1 MSAIDKRVNKF
12 LFASKIAIA
21 LAVCFTFAFANS
33 QHAAAQP
40 GGGLNL
46 FNGVVGGVNISAD
59 GVLNG
64 SRTALSKDV
73 LKQLKDN
80 LSNGN
85 VDMEKVGLRMVS
97 TKGLEAAY
105 RKSVKQGNVPAAV
118 RYMAGLQRIEYIIR
132 TADDII
138 LAGPAEPIHVD
149 SKGNVVGK
157 ESGMPVLNTEDFI
170 IALRH
175 ANNARQGEGISVS
188 IDPTEAG
195 VKNYQELVNEMRRQ
209 RVSFHPDHASKVEEA
224 YGPQAIR
231 LTGVPTNS
239 RFAQILVSADYKMKR
254 LSMGLEET
262 PDFLP
267 SLLHM
272 AKAKNKG
279 FGQSAPRFWMEC
291 NYEPCSVSKDS
302 NVWKLS
308 GTGVKTMTQE
318 MHFDSDG
325 KRAAKGKTNRM
336 AKKWADLMTEKFAE
350 LSKVEPVFRELRNL
364 MDLSVVAAII
374 TKENMMAKS
383 KVDAPSF
390 TSSEVATPEWNVP
403 AKVPSQCSFVKIAGS
418 TIFTASG
425 GVSVDSFGV
434 AAKTKVD
441 ESLAKMVAKVEAPAD
456 RWWWNAK

>member
-1 MSAIDKRVNKF
+1 MSSIDKRVNKF
-12 LFASKIAIA
+12 SFASRITMA
-21 LAVCFTFAFANS
+21 LALCFMFASVPEAT
-33 QHAAAQP
+33 AQN
-40 GGGLNL
+40 GFFN
-46 FNGVVGGVNISAD
+46 NGVVGGVNISTD
-59 GVLNG
+59 GVVNG
-64 SRTALSKDV
+64 SRAALSKEMI
-73 LKQLKDN
+73 KQLED
-80 LSNGN
+80 SFASDN
-85 VDMEKVGLRMVS
+85 VDMEKVALRFVS

-105 RKSVKQGNVPAAV
+105 RKSVKEGNIPNAV

-132 TADDII
+132 TDDDIV
-138 LAGPAEPIHVD
+138 LGGPAEPIHVD
-149 SKGNVVGK
+149 ADGNVVGK

-175 ANNARQGEGISVS
+175 ANEARQGQGISVS

-195 VKNYQELVNEMRRQ
+195 AKNYQALVNEMRRK
-209 RVSFHPDHASKVEEA
+209 RMSFQPEHASKVEEA
-224 YGPQAIR
+224 FGPQTIR
-231 LTGVPTNS
+231 LTGVPKNS

-254 LSMGLEET
+254 LAMGLEET

-279 FGQSAPRFWMEC
+279 FGQSAPRYWMEC
-291 NYEPCSVSKDS
+291 NYEPCSVSSDGDI
-302 NVWKLS
+302 WKLS
-308 GTGVKTMTQE
+308 GTGVRTVTQE
-318 MHFDSDG
+318 MQFDKDG
-325 KRAAKGKTNRM
+325 KRSAKGKTNRM
-336 AKKWADLMTEKFAE
+336 AKRWAESMTKKFTQ

-374 TKENMMAKS
+374 TKENMMKKS
-383 KVDAPSF
+383 NVHAPAF
-390 TSSEVATPEWNVP
+390 TSSDVQTSNWNVP

-425 GVSVDSFGV
+425 GVTVDSFGV

-441 ESLAKMVAKVEAPAD
+441 DSLKTMVAKAAAPSD

>member
-1 MSAIDKRVNKF
+1 MSSIDKRVNMF
-12 LFASKIAIA
+12 SFASKITIA
-21 LAVCFTFAFANS
+21 LVVCFAFAFTNCQDS
-33 QHAAAQP
+33 AAQT
-40 GGGLNL
+40 GLNL
-46 FNGVVGGVNISAD
+46 TNGVVGGVNISAD

-64 SRTALSKDV
+64 SRTALSKDA
-73 LKQLKDN
+73 LKQLREN
-80 LSNGN
+80 ISSNN

-97 TKGLEAAY
+97 TKGIEAAY
-105 RKSVKQGNVPAAV
+105 RKSVKRGHIPAAV

-132 TADDII
+132 TDDDII

-149 SKGNVVGK
+149 GDGNVVGK

-175 ANNARQGEGISVS
+175 ANNARQGQGISVS

-195 VKNYQELVNEMRRQ
+195 AKNYQELVNEMRRQ

-224 YGPQAIR
+224 YGPQTIR
-231 LTGVPTNS
+231 LTGVPKNS

-254 LSMGLEET
+254 LSMGLEKT

-272 AKAKNKG
+272 AKVKNKG

-291 NYEPCSVSKDS
+291 NYQPCSVSDDKD
-302 NVWKLS
+302 VWKLN
-308 GTGVKTMTQE
+308 GTGVKTLTQE

-325 KRAAKGKTNRM
+325 RRSAKGKTNRM
-336 AKKWADLMTEKFAE
+336 AKRWADMMTEKFAQ
-350 LSKVEPVFRELRNL
+350 LSKVEPIFRELRNL
-364 MDLSVVAAII
+364 MDMSVVAAII
-374 TKENMMAKS
+374 TKENMMKKS

-390 TSSEVATPEWNVP
+390 TSADVATPEWNVP

-425 GVSVDSFGV
+425 GVSVDSFEV
-434 AAKTKVD
+434 ASKTKVD
-441 ESLAKMVAKVEAPAD
+441 DSLAKMVAKVDAPAD

>member
-1 MSAIDKRVNKF
+1 MSSIDKRVNMF
-12 LFASKIAIA
+12 SFASKITIA
-21 LAVCFTFAFANS
+21 LAVCFAFGFTNCQDS
-33 QHAAAQP
+33 AAQF
-40 GGGLNL
+40 NN
-46 FNGVVGGVNISAD
+46 FTNGVVGGVNISPD

-64 SRTALSKDV
+64 ERTALPKDA
-73 LKQLKDN
+73 LKQLRDN
-80 LSNGN
+80 VSNNN

-105 RKSVKQGNVPAAV
+105 RKSVKEGQIPAAV

-132 TADDII
+132 TDDDII

-149 SKGNVVGK
+149 GDGNVVGK

-175 ANNARQGEGISVS
+175 ANNARQGQGVSVS
-188 IDPTEAG
+188 IDPTEEG
-195 VKNYQELVNEMRRQ
+195 VKNYQELVNEMRRK
-209 RVSFHPDHASKVEEA
+209 RMSFHPDHAPKVEEA
-224 YGPQAIR
+224 YGPQTIR
-231 LTGVPTNS
+231 LSGVPKNS

-254 LSMGLEET
+254 LAMGLEQT

-279 FGQSAPRFWMEC
+279 FGNAAPRYWMEC
-291 NYEPCSVSKDS
+291 NYEPCSVSSDKD
-302 NVWKLS
+302 VWKLN
-308 GTGVKTMTQE
+308 GTGVKTLAQE
-318 MHFDSDG
+318 TKFDSNG
-325 KRAAKGKTNRM
+325 NRMGKGKTNKM
-336 AKKWADLMTEKFAE
+336 AKRWADMMTEKFAQ

-364 MDLSVVAAII
+364 MDMSVVAAII
-374 TKENMMAKS
+374 TKENMMKKS
-383 KVDAPSF
+383 NIEAPSF
-390 TSSEVATPEWNVP
+390 TSAGVPTPEWNVP

-425 GVSVDSFGV
+425 GVTVDSFGV
-434 AAKTKVD
+434 AEKTKVD
-441 ESLAKMVAKVEAPAD
+441 DSLSKMIAKVDVPAD